1 MERAESKVR
10 AKELLSGR
18 WANAVGAVF
27 IFFVV
32 LALAASILNIVPILG
47 WVVAAI
53 LGYYFKL
60 AFNNYCIKLTRTDE
74 KIKYNDCFVGGSVL
88 FKSIVSQFLIGLIVS
103 IIPIVFFVIGGF
115 SESIVIL
122 TIGMLIELIISI
134 YCTLT
139 FFTLPFI
146 FIEDSE
152 IGIVEGIK
160 KAMAISDGFKWKYFV
175 FLLSFIGWSILA
187 SIALGIGWL
196 WLTPYLTLSTYLFY
210 KHMIRE
216 YQ

>member
-160 KAMAISDGFKWKYFV
+160 KAMAISNGFKWKYFV

>member
-18 WANAVGAVF
+18 WANAVGAVL

-32 LALAASILNIVPILG
+32 LALAASILNIIPILG
-47 WVVAAI
+47 WIVSAI

-74 KIKYNDCFVGGSVL
+74 KIKYNDCFIGGSVL
-88 FKSIVSQFLIGLIVS
+88 FKAIVSQFLIGLIVS

-115 SESIVIL
+115 SESMVIL
-122 TIGMLIELIISI
+122 TIGIVIELIISI

-152 IGIVEGIK
+152 IGIVDGIK
-160 KAMAISDGFKWKYFV
+160 KAMAISNGFKWKYFV